1 MIGPKSRQRPWF
13 AAIELI
19 YYGAMSRFA
28 YVGVLAGCLLG
39 TLWLEFALRTRVF
52 RRWLRLILTVAPV
65 VFIFSCWDLYAIAKG
80 HWTFDPDRTIGWL
93 LPGQLP
99 IDEVL
104 FFVAIP
110 ICSVLA
116 FEAVRS
122 VKGWPAGD
130 EQ

>member
-1 MIGPKSRQRPWF
+1 
-13 AAIELI
+13 
-19 YYGAMSRFA
+19 MSRFA

-65 VFIFSCWDLYAIAKG
+65 VVIFSCWDLYAIAKG
-80 HWTFDPDRTIGWL
+80 HWNFDPDRTTGWL

-99 IDEVL
+99 IDEFL
-104 FFVAIP
+104 FFVVIP

-122 VKGWPAGD
+122 VRGWPAGD
-130 EQ
+130 EP

>member
-1 MIGPKSRQRPWF
+1 MIGAESRQRPWL

-52 RRWLRLILTVAPV
+52 RRWLRLLLTVVPV
-65 VFIFSCWDLYAIAKG
+65 VVVFSLWDLYAIARG
-80 HWTFDPDRTIGWL
+80 HWSFDPDLTTGWI

-99 IDEVL
+99 VDEVL